1 MRRADEADI
10 VAAAVTSTAIG
21 IVVVVFEVISRGARY
36 QVIRPTR
43 IAGASQQEPQPWQ
56 APPSS

>member
-21 IVVVVFEVISRGARY
+21 IVVVVFEVISRGATSP
-36 QVIRPTR
+36 VLV
-43 IAGASQQEPQPWQ
+43 AKGAS
-56 APPSS
+56 AAILIFLS